1 MSLIERQ
8 VLSLTVFHRKSQNP
22 LTIMMNTAATGRRR
36 LNINGTIDLDRPVVR
51 FDETINADSPGLL
64 CSNNSIT

>member
-1 MSLIERQ
+1 
-8 VLSLTVFHRKSQNP
+8 
-22 LTIMMNTAATGRRR
+22 MMNTAATGRRR